1 MPSSLIVKFAYGLV
15 ASGALV
21 FFLFQKKLLSKKM
34 SKIVSKIYFLPTFPI
49 TILMRLG
56 NYWTI
61 IDDTLLLGCAPMG
74 FLGHP
79 SQLHKLGVRGVINMC
94 YEYNGPKGYYSAL
107 GIRQLHL
114 PTVDHFEPTVS
125 QMAEAVRFI
134 QEYKNK
140 GEKVYVHCKAGHGR
154 AASIAM
160 CWMMNELPDV
170 TPKVNGK
177 SRNRTAIINYY
188 PNSTPL
194 RHLRVCRRDRFFVTV
209 SIYDTP
215 KLYTNFFNPF

>member
-1 MPSSLIVKFAYGLV
+1 MSKHAGQAAVRGFLMSKEVFLMSSSLTAKLVYGV
-15 ASGALV
+15 IASGALI
-21 FFLFQKKLLSKKM
+21 FFLFQKKLLSKKL

-56 NYWTI
+56 NYWTV
-61 IDDTLLLGCAPMG
+61 IDDTLFLGCAPMG
-74 FLGHP
+74 LLGHP

-107 GIRQLHL
+107 GIKQLHL

-170 TPKVNGK
+170 APKVSK
-177 SRNRTAIINYY
+177 K
-188 PNSTPL
+188 L
-194 RHLRVCRRDRFFVTV
+194 VDRVV
-209 SIYDTP
+209 SMKY
-215 KLYTNFFNPF
+215 LLEE